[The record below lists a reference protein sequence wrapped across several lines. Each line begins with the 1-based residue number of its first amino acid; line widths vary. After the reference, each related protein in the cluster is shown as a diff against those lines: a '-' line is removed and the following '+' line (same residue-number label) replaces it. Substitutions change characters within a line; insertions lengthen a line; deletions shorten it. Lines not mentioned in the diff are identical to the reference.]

1 MKAIIYRQYG
11 AAEVLQ
17 LADRPTPSP
26 LANEVLIRVHAAEAT
41 KSDCELRSFHFP
53 VQWFW
58 LPLRLALGIRK
69 PKRQILGGY
78 FAGQITQVG
87 AAVQNLAPGERVF
100 GSSQLRFGAYGEYL
114 CLPSD
119 YTLATIP
126 DGLSYAEAA
135 AVPLGGLNAL
145 HFMDRAGIQ
154 AGEHVLINGA
164 GGSIGTYAVQIAKQ
178 RGAQVTAVDSANKA
192 ALLRGLGADRVI
204 DYRQTDFRQS
214 PASYDVIL
222 DMVASSPYGRTMR
235 ALRPKGRY
243 LMANPTLLKM
253 LRSVVTSIFSSQRA
267 LFAFAGETRAELHRL
282 QQMLSAG
289 ELMAVVDRVYPMS
302 EAVDAH
308 RRVESEQRLGSVVIQ
323 IGTAES

>member
-178 RGAQVTAVDSANKA
+178 RGAQVTAVDSGTKA

-253 LRSVVTSIFSSQRA
+253 LQSVVTSIFSSQRA
-267 LFAFAGETRAELHRL
+267 LFAFAGETRAELHCL
-282 QQMLSAG
+282 QQMLNTG
-289 ELMAVVDRVYPMS
+289 ELKAVVDRVYPMS

>member
-178 RGAQVTAVDSANKA
+178 RGAQVTAVDSGTKA
-192 ALLRGLGADRVI
+192 GLLRGLGADRVI

-253 LRSVVTSIFSSQRA
+253 LQSVVTSIFSSQRA
-267 LFAFAGETRAELHRL
+267 LFAFAGETRAELHCL
-282 QQMLSAG
+282 QQMLSTG
-289 ELMAVVDRVYPMS
+289 ELKAVVDRVYPMS

>member
-78 FAGQITQVG
+78 FAGQITQLG
-87 AAVQNLAPGERVF
+87 AAVQNFAPGERVF

-178 RGAQVTAVDSANKA
+178 RGAQVTAVDSGTKA
-192 ALLRGLGADRVI
+192 GLLRGLGADRVI

-253 LRSVVTSIFSSQRA
+253 LQSVVTSIFSSQRA
-267 LFAFAGETRAELHRL
+267 LFAFAGETRAELHCL
-282 QQMLSAG
+282 QQMLSTG
-289 ELMAVVDRVYPMS
+289 ELKAVVDRVYPMS

>member
-87 AAVQNLAPGERVF
+87 AAVQNFAPGERVF

-178 RGAQVTAVDSANKA
+178 RGAQVTAVDSGTKA

-253 LRSVVTSIFSSQRA
+253 LQSVVTSIFSSQRA
-267 LFAFAGETRAELHRL
+267 LFAFAGETRAELHCL
-282 QQMLSAG
+282 QQMLSTG
-289 ELMAVVDRVYPMS
+289 ELKAVVDRVYPMTQ
-302 EAVDAH
+302 AVDAH

>member
-178 RGAQVTAVDSANKA
+178 RGAQVTAVDSGTKA

-253 LRSVVTSIFSSQRA
+253 LQSVVTSIFSSQRA
-267 LFAFAGETRAELHRL
+267 LFAFAGETRAELHCL
-282 QQMLSAG
+282 QQMLSTG
-289 ELMAVVDRVYPMS
+289 ELKAVVDRVYPMS

>member
-87 AAVQNLAPGERVF
+87 AAVQNFAPGERVF

-178 RGAQVTAVDSANKA
+178 RGAQVTAVDSGTKA

-253 LRSVVTSIFSSQRA
+253 LQSVVTSIFSSQRA
-267 LFAFAGETRAELHRL
+267 LFAFAGETRAELHCL
-282 QQMLSAG
+282 QQMLSTG
-289 ELMAVVDRVYPMS
+289 ELKAVVDRVYPMS

>member
-178 RGAQVTAVDSANKA
+178 RGAQVTAVDSGTKA

>member
-87 AAVQNLAPGERVF
+87 AAMQNFAPGERVF

-178 RGAQVTAVDSANKA
+178 RGAQVTAVDSGTKA

-253 LRSVVTSIFSSQRA
+253 LQSVVTSIFSSQRA
-267 LFAFAGETRAELHRL
+267 LFAFAGETRAELHCL
-282 QQMLSAG
+282 QQMLSTG
-289 ELMAVVDRVYPMS
+289 ELKAVVDRVYPMS

>member
-192 ALLRGLGADRVI
+192 ALLHALGADRVI
-204 DYRQTDFRQS
+204 DYHQTDFRQN

-267 LFAFAGETRAELHRL
+267 LFAFAGETRAELHCL
-282 QQMLSAG
+282 QQMLSTG
-289 ELMAVVDRVYPMS
+289 ELKAVVDRVYPMTQ
-302 EAVDAH
+302 AVAAH

-323 IGTAES
+323 IGTADS